1 MPETIA
7 DLTVRPARTPDLP
20 ALLDLYALLSGEVR
34 TAAEASDGEQRA
46 FADVLADP
54 RQRLLVAERG
64 GAVVGSVTLIV
75 VPNLTHDGK
84 PYGIIENVVVRE
96 DARRGGVGAAL
107 MREAIAAAREAGCYK
122 VTLTSNLRRTD
133 AHSFYEWLGFVT
145 TQRTFRVDL

>member
-1 MPETIA
+1 M
-7 DLTVRPARTPDLP
+7 
-20 ALLDLYALLSGEVR
+20 R

-96 DARRGGVGAAL
+96 DARRGGIGAAL
-107 MREAIAAAREAGCYK
+107 MRAAIAAAREAGCYK
-122 VTLTSNLRRTD
+122 VALTSNLRRTD

-145 TQRTFRVDL
+145 TQRAFRLDL